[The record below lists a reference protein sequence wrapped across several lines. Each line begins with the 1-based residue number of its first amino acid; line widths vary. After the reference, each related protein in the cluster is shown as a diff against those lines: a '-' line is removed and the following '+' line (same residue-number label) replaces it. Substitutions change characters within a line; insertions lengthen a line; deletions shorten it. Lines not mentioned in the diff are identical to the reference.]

1 VASQPKSLANPPF
14 NNTFENN
21 PLFDKNADAQSLNR
35 SGTKTIKEEEEKEE
49 KMYYYDKY
57 GYL

>member
-1 VASQPKSLANPPF
+1 VASQPKSLANPLF